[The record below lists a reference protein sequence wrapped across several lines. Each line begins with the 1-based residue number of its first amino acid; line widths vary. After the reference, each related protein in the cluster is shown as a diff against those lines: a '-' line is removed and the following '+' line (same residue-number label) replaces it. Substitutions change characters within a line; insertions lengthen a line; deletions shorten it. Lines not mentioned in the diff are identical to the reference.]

1 MKTSAARALTYSVVG
16 VLAFAAVRLSPP
28 LPQQPPV
35 IAALAPAPEPVAP
48 EWHTHIDTVGR
59 GETLFGVLARGGVSE
74 IVAREALRTIDVL
87 DMRRIPAGLTLSVR
101 TAPEDSVPSEIVLNL
116 AIDRLVRLQR
126 TDAGWSGN
134 EERLEWTKDTIAVSG
149 VIQAN
154 LYTALDSG
162 AAGLLPS
169 RARSELAWKMA
180 DIFEYR
186 VDMSR
191 DLRVGDE
198 FRLLVERETAPN
210 GLVRSGNVLA
220 ATFTL
225 SGEEMQAI
233 RFESKNVSGDYFDQE
248 GRSLRA
254 AFLRA
259 PLNFRRISSVFGRR
273 KHPVHGTWRTH
284 KGTDYAASSGT
295 PVRAIG
301 DGTVIFAGWKG
312 GYGNTLELRH
322 RNGYV
327 TRHGHLKGFAKGI
340 RRGKHVTIG
349 TTVAYV
355 GSTGLS
361 TGPHLHFEV
370 LVNGVQ
376 RDPRTALKTKG
387 GEPIPKSERAAF
399 AAQQRQLIAALDL
412 RSAEPMTR
420 LAQR

>member
-1 MKTSAARALTYSVVG
+1 MKTSTARALTYSVVG
-16 VLAFAAVRLSPP
+16 VLAFAAVRFSSP
-28 LPQQPPV
+28 LPPHPAP
-35 IAALAPAPEPVAP
+35 IAALVPAPEPQAP
-48 EWHTHIDTVGR
+48 EWRTHVDTVGR

-74 IVAREALRTIDVL
+74 IVAREAFRTVDML
-87 DMRRIPAGLTLSVR
+87 DLRRIPAGLTLSVR

-116 AIDRLVRLQR
+116 AIDRLVRFQR
-126 TDAGWSGN
+126 TENGWSGS
-134 EERLEWTKDTIAVSG
+134 EERLAWTMDTVAVDG
-149 VIQAN
+149 VITAN
-154 LYTALDSG
+154 LYAALDSS
-162 AAGLLPS
+162 AADILPS
-169 RARSELAWKMA
+169 RARSELAWQMA

-191 DLRVGDE
+191 DLQSGDAFRV
-198 FRLLVERETAPN
+198 LVERETAPN
-210 GLVRSGNVLA
+210 GLARIGKVLA

-225 SGEEMQAI
+225 SGSEVQAI
-233 RFESKNVSGDYFDQE
+233 RFESRNVSGDYFDQD

-273 KHPVHGTWRTH
+273 KHPVHGTWRSH
-284 KGTDYAASSGT
+284 KGTDYAAASGT

-301 DGTVIFAGWKG
+301 DATVIFAGWKG

-340 RRGKHVTIG
+340 RRGKQVSIG

-387 GEPIPKSERAAF
+387 GEPIPKAERTAF
-399 AAQQRQLIAALDL
+399 AMKQQQLLAALDL
-412 RSAEPMTR
+412 RIGNPAQR

>member
-16 VLAFAAVRLSPP
+16 VLALAAVRLSPP
-28 LPQQPPV
+28 LPQQPPA
-35 IAALAPAPEPVAP
+35 IAALAPAPEPAAP

-87 DMRRIPAGLTLSVR
+87 DMRRIPAGLTLAVR

-126 TDAGWSGN
+126 TETGWSGN

-154 LYTALDSG
+154 LYAALDSG
-162 AAGLLPS
+162 AAGLLPP

-210 GLVRSGNVLA
+210 GLVRSGDVLA

-233 RFESKNVSGDYFDQE
+233 RFESKNVSGDYFDQD

-340 RRGKHVTIG
+340 RRGKQVSIG

-387 GEPIPKSERAAF
+387 GEPIPKSERTAF
-399 AAQQRQLIAALDL
+399 AAQRGALIAALDL
-412 RSAEPMTR
+412 RSADPMTR

>member
-1 MKTSAARALTYSVVG
+1 MKTSTARALTYSVVG
-16 VLAFAAVRLSPP
+16 VLALAAVRLSPP
-28 LPQQPPV
+28 LPQHPPA
-35 IAALAPAPEPVAP
+35 IAALVPAPEPVAP
-48 EWHTHIDTVGR
+48 EWSTHVDTVGR
-59 GETLFGVLARGGVSE
+59 GETLIAVLARGGVSE
-74 IVAREALRTIDVL
+74 IVAREALRTVRAL
-87 DMRRIPAGLTLSVR
+87 DPRRIPAGLTLAVR
-101 TAPEDSVPSEIVLNL
+101 TAPDDSLPSEIVLNL
-116 AIDRLVRLQR
+116 AVDRLVRLQR
-126 TDAGWSGN
+126 TEAGWEGN
-134 EERLEWTKDTIAVSG
+134 EERLQWTTDTVAIGG
-149 VIQAN
+149 VIRAN
-154 LYTALDSG
+154 LYSALDSG
-162 AAGLLPS
+162 AADVLPARS
-169 RARSELAWKMA
+169 RAELAWKIA

-191 DLRVGDE
+191 DLRAGDS
-198 FRLLVERETAPN
+198 FRVLVERETAPN
-210 GLVRSGNVLA
+210 GLVRTGNVLA

-225 SGEEMQAI
+225 SGNETQAV
-233 RFESKNVSGDYFDQE
+233 RFTSSNVSGDYFDQD

-273 KHPVHGTWRTH
+273 KHPVHGTWRAH
-284 KGTDYAASSGT
+284 KGTDYAAASGT

-327 TRHGHLKGFAKGI
+327 TRHGHLKGFAAGI
-340 RRGKHVTIG
+340 RPGKQVSIG

-370 LVNGVQ
+370 LVKGVQ
-376 RDPRTALKTKG
+376 RDPSTALRTKG
-387 GEPIPKSERAAF
+387 GEPIPKAERSAF
-399 AAQQRQLIAALDL
+399 AEQQRQYIATLDRL
-412 RSAEPMTR
+412 GDSTTR